1 MAKGEEEWIVFV
13 FAIPRT
19 IAGQQGMLKKNE
31 KAPGLFI
38 STYRQTGRGSV
49 ATDGSGM
56 TKIIRFS

>member
-38 STYRQTGRGSV
+38 STYRHTGRGSV
-49 ATDGSGM
+49 ATDDLG
-56 TKIIRFS
+56 